1 MHSRRI
7 DPITR
12 SMWARCQGERGAES
26 TSSMPGSRTS
36 LVKPAPK
43 MPSRPRRRCR
53 GTCSN
58 GKASRSC
65 CPVHSAVGLRGD
77 VEMHDPP
84 AVVSQHQEHVQH
96 LKANGRHREE
106 VDRNRGLHVVFQ
118 EGAPCLR
125 RRIPT
130 AGHVFAHAGF
140 ADVNAQFEEFSVD
153 ARSAP
158 KRVLAAHLP
167 NQLTDFL
174 RHRRAAALA
183 AANLPSP
190 KQSKSLAVPSDDG
203 LRRRRPGE
211 KADEV
216 LTDSYTGIGEVVGV
230 HQTGLLLARLNRP
243 IQVKR
248 ARLLSLDDVQDRDVI
263 FIGGTAENLDL
274 RKILPASAIRIYNE
288 GTTPAAAAAA
298 PGGIQQL
305 DEPINAYT
313 VVTLTH
319 GVRPQHWTPVLADS
333 STLGTQAA
341 VE

>member
-1 MHSRRI
+1 
-7 DPITR
+7 
-12 SMWARCQGERGAES
+12 
-26 TSSMPGSRTS
+26 
-36 LVKPAPK
+36 
-43 MPSRPRRRCR
+43 
-53 GTCSN
+53 
-58 GKASRSC
+58 
-65 CPVHSAVGLRGD
+65 
-77 VEMHDPP
+77 
-84 AVVSQHQEHVQH
+84 
-96 LKANGRHREE
+96 
-106 VDRNRGLHVVFQ
+106 
-118 EGAPCLR
+118 
-125 RRIPT
+125 
-130 AGHVFAHAGF
+130 
-140 ADVNAQFEEFSVD
+140 
-153 ARSAP
+153 
-158 KRVLAAHLP
+158 
-167 NQLTDFL
+167 
-174 RHRRAAALA
+174 LA

-203 LRRRRPGE
+203 LRRLRPGE

-319 GVRPQHWTPVLADS
+319 GVRPQHWILVLADS

-341 VE
+341 VEFVCRPETVTKLLTRLGQDGVKKSFRCNLKSRIVKGVPVETVIVAVKRLDHDGPAETPKTP